1 MRQPGH
7 QEAVILFNAD
17 EEIAEEMSMQTFAA
31 HLAGAPMGT
40 YAASVVKAGYCVV
53 ANGLRLAGVTFFL
66 FDVDETGRVSN
77 KFNLPLRYLLEQARV
92 FDGPGQGRLRKA
104 SRGWCPVPW
113 HATHL
118 WEPQSENVLACIQQ
132 RLYLNKLNLKVVYQG
147 VDIFKDIDGGPE
159 AAEFIELDEHD
170 SLPADHPLPTC
181 VPALLQGDGS
191 KDVDDVAAFTE
202 KLEQLLGREGKFSVQ
217 RMIHMHAQQLN
228 EADSQHRRMLESQQ
242 SSYQDQ
248 LRTYQ
253 QEIHDLKMA
262 VRQEQSRNRRLQE
275 VLQKDS

>member
-1 MRQPGH
+1 VRQAGH

-17 EEIAEEMSMQTFAA
+17 EEIAAEMSMQTFAA

-53 ANGLRLAGVTFFL
+53 ANGLRLAGVAFFL

-92 FDGPGQGRLRKA
+92 FDTSEQGRLRKA
-104 SRGWCPVPW
+104 SKGSCPVPW

-118 WEPQSENVLACIQQ
+118 WEPQSDNLLADIQQ
-132 RLYLNKLNLKVVYQG
+132 RLYLNKLNLKVTG
-147 VDIFKDIDGGPE
+147 EGADIFKDIDGGPG
-159 AAEFIELDEHD
+159 ATDLIDLDERH
-170 SLPADHPLPTC
+170 SLPMYE
-181 VPALLQGDGS
+181 PAFLQGDGS
-191 KDVDDVAAFTE
+191 VDIGDVAALTE

-228 EADSQHRRMLESQQ
+228 EVLRQHRHSLEAQQ

-248 LRTYQ
+248 LRACQ
-253 QEIHDLKMA
+253 QEIHALKVA
-262 VRQEQSRNRRLQE
+262 VRQEQSRNRRLRE
-275 VLQKDS
+275 VLQRDR